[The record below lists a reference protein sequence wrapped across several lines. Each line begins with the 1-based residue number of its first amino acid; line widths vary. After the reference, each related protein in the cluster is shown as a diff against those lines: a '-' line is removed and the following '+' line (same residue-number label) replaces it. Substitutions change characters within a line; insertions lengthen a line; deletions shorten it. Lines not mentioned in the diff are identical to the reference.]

1 MSSFL
6 ENLPAQLEPV
16 EPAGVPGFAADR
28 FAEGWR
34 AFAASCARQVRDG
47 PVLRTGHS
55 SLPGMLAAAEL
66 ALRVE
71 NPTESDVRSYFT
83 ENFSIFRIRPRSDRN
98 PHPHGFVTGYYE
110 PEVAASRVR
119 APGFDEPARGR
130 PADLV
135 QATIEAGPVTYT
147 GARRNRDGQLKPYW
161 SRAEID
167 AGLSGAPEILWV
179 RDAIEL
185 FMIQVQ
191 GSARVTLPDTT
202 AARLVYDGRNGRPY
216 ESIGRI
222 LVAEGHIALADMSL
236 DVLKNWVR
244 QAGQEPGAPGRNLLH
259 RNPSYIFFRLVED
272 MDPALGPTGGEGV
285 PLTKLRSMAIDRSI
299 WPYGLPFF
307 VNGRL
312 PLKTGREVDFQRLLV
327 AQDTGS
333 AIVGA
338 ARGYI
343 FFGSGDAAG
352 QAAALVRHPVDMF
365 VLLPRA

>member
-16 EPAGVPGFAADR
+16 EWAGVPGFAADR
-28 FAEGWR
+28 LLECWR
-34 AFAASCARQVRDG
+34 AFSASCARQVRDG
-47 PVLRTGHS
+47 PVLRTARLGF
-55 SLPGMLAAAEL
+55 PGMLTAAEL
-66 ALRVE
+66 ALSLE

-83 ENFSIFRIRPRSDRN
+83 NTFSAFRIRPQPDRN

-110 PEVAASRVR
+110 PEVPASRVR

-135 QATIEAGPVTYT
+135 QATIEAGPLTYT
-147 GARRNRDGQLKPYW
+147 GGMRDADGQLKPYW

-185 FMIQVQ
+185 FIIQVQ
-191 GSARVTLPDTT
+191 GSARISLPDGK
-202 AARLVYDGRNGRPY
+202 AARLVYDGRNGHPY

-244 QAGQEPGAPGRNLLH
+244 EAGQEPGAPGRKLLH
-259 RNPSYIFFRLVED
+259 RNPSYIFFRLVAD
-272 MDPALGPTGGEGV
+272 MDPAQGPIGGEGV
-285 PLTKLRSMAIDRSI
+285 PLSALRSMAIDRSI
-299 WPYGLPFF
+299 WPYGLPFY

-312 PLKTGREVDFQRLLV
+312 PLESGRDVDFQKLLV

-338 ARGYI
+338 ARGDI

-352 QAAALVRHPVDMF
+352 QVAALVRHPVDMF